1 MAIDKN
7 FVVKNGLEV
16 NDNLIHADAV
26 TKKIGIGTDQ
36 PEYLLDVKAIPKPG
50 ESIVGIAT
58 TTVAIFRG
66 DVIIQGNLDVANDEI
81 NLEYGDITNIQ
92 GESLNYRSGIIT
104 SLTAP
109 IAGIGTLTVTNINS
123 GPGIASLPLIVS
135 GIATVD
141 LGIGNTLKYQTGF
154 ITSIIGTNLNY
165 NIGTITNL
173 SGTISTITTS
183 TGTTLDYNAAHIS
196 NLYNQTGIIT
206 NLTSNSATLTSV
218 SGNNL
223 TYNTGTITTFTS
235 SKGTIRDISG
245 VALTYTSG
253 EFNNIVGFSVTTTD
267 FSGDDATIRIL
278 DGDEL
283 SYSIGTFRDKLYIER
298 ALYDNSRVYGNYGQ
312 YLKSLGGTGG
322 PGGGPGVQ
330 WESFGVLRN
339 REVFT
344 ATDGQTE
351 FTFQYDL
358 TTLGDPPG
366 VGFGTNPEALYLDV
380 YLNGVKL
387 IQGQDYFATTGV
399 GVTLTSPASAGDLVE
414 MNALIDNDLIL
425 IDGATITV
433 SNFGENAGIST
444 WINFTDNMFVIG
456 AGGPGITTVGV
467 ALSGTYVINIAGI
480 SSYAD
485 QILVNQVSAANTFYG
500 VNLTNLTGG
509 IGTYKDTFVDA
520 DSSGLIYYPSG
531 TRLGI
536 GVNEL
541 DDYNLTVAVDAKIGN
556 ITLETDTTTGEAKIS
571 PTQSVVSLG
580 TTDRITIGSSL
591 AVEND
596 ITAEG
601 SVSAEEYYGD
611 GVNVVGIVTQIVAG
625 IGVDIFGTQP
635 TRGTGKG
642 VVKIDAYRPIGKT
655 IYVSQTG
662 DDNNTGLAEN
672 YPKRTIKAAAG
683 AALFGDTIKVF
694 PGVYVEENP
703 ILLKRTVSV
712 EGTEL
717 RNCVVTPKYPNQ
729 DLFFVNNGCHLTDLS
744 FIGPQMTN
752 GAAIVSFERLLGV
765 STGRY
770 FDAARLIRLNLD
782 YIAKESVGFLTSGF
796 SGFAGTHREQDA
808 GRLLDLN
815 LDFIAEE
822 TVSWLYTFNASYPAN
837 PQLGY
842 KGTAGAALT
851 TFNVTGS
858 PNAPIEGTIIQSCK
872 DDIKDIIRCISND
885 LKANSNKSCIGAG
898 KSYYAPGT
906 SGQLLHINGVDNS
919 NNSIKDATIAAINH
933 AVGIATYIINNID
946 YKAQPG
952 IVSFTNTNQNF
963 SYSPIIVP
971 GGCPDTIIKVNDL
984 GNIITDI
991 ISDYNNLSTGITTV
1005 FGVNLD
1011 SELCSK
1017 DVKDVWKA
1025 ICFDITRGGNSKSVN
1040 AGRAYY
1046 DNNWNL
1052 KPAILKNPGEVSQ
1065 TVATLDYSFKVAR
1078 SIVNNCTW
1086 GGYPVGIA
1094 TSVVN
1099 AVYDNVTGVTVIT
1112 TNGPHGLS
1120 KDDPARIVGL
1130 GFTCDYSPSVVLE
1143 FPREGDVGVIF
1154 PVQSV
1159 VGPNTFTFVG
1169 AASTLPHN
1177 YTSGGTV
1184 QKYENFQYKF
1194 RQVKDLGIQPDPET
1208 GFNNSV
1214 NSCANVISAMH
1225 SCIGVVTSIVGL
1237 GVTAFSTVGFNTTYP
1252 GNSGKGFGTVSNVLS
1267 AEYDNASGQATIT
1280 APGFPVK
1287 KGDLIEIRDLDFSCD
1302 YDGGATILKF
1312 PSGYYGY
1319 DFNVDKVNPDGSFVI
1334 NVGVSTIVHTY
1345 EGNGFVVKRSIGIT
1359 TASYDNTTGITTITA
1374 SGAVIKKGDLVTLRD
1389 MTFSCSSGGAPS
1401 TAIYPTGNRG
1411 FTFEVLNVIGGNYDG
1426 SDTFTVN
1433 VGVSTIPHNYQTGG
1447 VVFPPFSK
1455 GVGPITQGPYV
1466 RNCTNF
1472 IPGSIGML
1480 VDGVN
1485 AEPGDQDDIGVTGAM
1500 SVDSY
1505 TQYNQGGIGVSITNG
1520 AYCQLVSIFTICND
1534 TAIFTGT
1541 GGQCDITN
1549 SNSSFGRLGLVSV
1562 GVGDNTSKSIYRYT
1576 GNIILNN
1583 DGNEPAAEQA
1593 EITVSGIG
1601 SYRPY
1606 DGQALYFGELFY
1618 TVQSV
1623 EVLDGGDG
1631 YDEDDPPSVTFGDPE
1646 GENGITAEALVTVEG
1661 GKVVAVDLVSTGTQY
1676 RNPPTITFSS
1686 GSASAQPV
1694 MAPIYYT
1701 IERATLPSAGIST
1714 IILNTNLNNTVS
1726 VGTTVY
1732 FSRLSLQIA
1741 SSHSF
1746 EWVGAGNDINSAK
1759 PGLGGVVIQENEIV
1773 KSEGGEIVYTSTD
1786 QAGNFKIGDG
1796 VTVNQLT
1803 GTVSGRAFN
1812 QSLLNTVT
1820 PLIIALGK

>member
-16 NDNLIHADAV
+16 SDNLIHADAV
-26 TKKIGIGTDQ
+26 TKRIGIGTDQ

-50 ESIVGIAT
+50 EVIVGIAT

-66 DVIIQGNLDVANDEI
+66 DVIIQGTLDVANDEI
-81 NLEYGDITNIQ
+81 NLDYGDITNII
-92 GESLNYRSGIIT
+92 GENLSYNIGTIT
-104 SLTAP
+104 NFNSTR
-109 IAGIGTLTVTNINS
+109 AGINTLTVQNINA
-123 GPGIASLPLIVS
+123 GPGIASLPLVVS

-141 LGIGNTLKYQTGF
+141 LGIGNTLRYQTGF
-154 ITSIIGTNLNY
+154 ITSIIGSNLNY

-183 TGTTLDYNAAHIS
+183 TGTNLEYTNAYVG
-196 NLYNQTGIIT
+196 NLYAQSGIVTTLNST
-206 NLTSNSATLTSV
+206 NATLTNV
-218 SGNNL
+218 AGNTL
-223 TYNTGTITTFTS
+223 GYNTGTITTFTS
-235 SKGTIRDISG
+235 SDGTITNLTGTAVTYSEANFTNVVG
-245 VALTYTSG
+245 V
-253 EFNNIVGFSVTTTD
+253 SVTATD
-267 FSGDDATIRIL
+267 FSGAKATINVL
-278 DGDEL
+278 DGQQL
-283 SYSIGTFRDKLYIER
+283 NYAIGTFRNALYLDS
-298 ALYDNSRVYGNYGQ
+298 ALYDDNRTYGNYGQ

-322 PGGGPGVQ
+322 ADGGPAVQ

-344 ATDGQTE
+344 AGAGQTE
-351 FTFQYDL
+351 FAFQYDL
-358 TTLGDPPG
+358 STLGDPPG
-366 VGFGTNPEALYLDV
+366 IGLGVNPEALYLDV

-387 IQGQDYFATTGV
+387 IQGDDYIATSGV
-399 GVTLTSPASAGDLVE
+399 GITLTTPADLGDIIE

-433 SNFGENAGIST
+433 SNFGQNAGIASF
-444 WINFTDNMFVIG
+444 IDFTDNMFVIG
-456 AGGPGITTVGV
+456 AGGPGIVTVGV
-467 ALSGTYVINIAGI
+467 ALSGLYVIDVAGI
-480 SSYAD
+480 SSFTE
-485 QILVNQVSAANTFYG
+485 QVLINQVSTANTFYAI
-500 VNLTNLTGG
+500 NLTNLTGG

-520 DSSGLIYYPSG
+520 DLAGLVYYP
-531 TRLGI
+531 LGSKL
-536 GVNEL
+536 GVGVSVLE
-541 DDYNLTVAVDAKIGN
+541 DYNITAAVDAKIGN
-556 ITLETDTTTGEAKIS
+556 IALETNTLTGEAKIS

-591 AVEND
+591 AVETD

-601 SVSAEEYYGD
+601 SVTAEEYYGD
-611 GVNVVGIVTQIVAG
+611 GVNLVGIVTQVVAG
-625 IGVDIFGTQP
+625 IGVNIFGSQP
-635 TRGTGKG
+635 QGKG
-642 VVKIDAYRPIGKT
+642 VVKIDAYRPVGKT

-703 ILLKRTVSV
+703 ILLKKTVSV

-822 TVSWLYTFNASYPAN
+822 TVAWLYTPNAN
-837 PQLGY
+837 PSLGY
-842 KGTAGAALT
+842 LGSAGLALT
-851 TFNVTGS
+851 TTGLTGS
-858 PNAPIEGTIIQSCK
+858 PPPVPATVKQSCK
-872 DDIKDIIRCISND
+872 DDIKDIIRSISND
-885 LKANSNKSCIGAG
+885 LKANSNRNSVGAG
-898 KSYYAPGT
+898 KSYYDPVGN
-906 SGQLLHINGVDNS
+906 LLHINGQDGNG
-919 NNSIKDATIAAINH
+919 NLIREATVAAINH

-952 IVSFTNTNQNF
+952 IVSFTSASQNF

-971 GGCPDTIIKVNDL
+971 GGCPETITKINGLRDNIV
-984 GNIITDI
+984 NIIN
-991 ISDYNNLSTGITTV
+991 DYGSLSGITTIY
-1005 FGVNLD
+1005 GVNID
-1011 SELCSK
+1011 SSLCAK
-1017 DVKDVWKA
+1017 DVKNIWKA
-1025 ICFDITRGGNSKSVN
+1025 VCFDITRGGNFKSVG
-1040 AGRAYY
+1040 AGKSYY
-1046 DNNWNL
+1046 DEDWNL
-1052 KPAILKNPGEVSQ
+1052 KTGILKNPEEVAQ
-1065 TVATLDYSFKVAR
+1065 TIATLDYSFKVAR

-1086 GGYPVGIA
+1086 GGYPVGVG
-1094 TSVVN
+1094 TSVSN
-1099 AVYDNVTGVTVIT
+1099 AVYDHVTGITTIT
-1112 TNGPHGLS
+1112 TNGPHGLV

-1130 GFTCDYSPSVVLE
+1130 AFTCNYDGGATSVV
-1143 FPREGDVGVIF
+1143 FPRDGDYGVIF

-1159 VGPNTFTFVG
+1159 IGPNTFTFVG
-1169 AASTLPHN
+1169 GASTTPHY
-1177 YTSGGTV
+1177 YTTGGTV
-1184 QKYENFQYKF
+1184 QKYQNFQQEF
-1194 RQVKDLGIQPDPET
+1194 TQVKDLGIQPDPET
-1208 GFNNSV
+1208 GFNNTV

-1237 GVTAFSTVGFNTTYP
+1237 GSTAFSTVGFNTTYP
-1252 GNSGKGFGTVSNVLS
+1252 GNSGYGFNSVTSVIGAT
-1267 AEYDNASGQATIT
+1267 YDNSSGIATIT
-1280 APGFPVK
+1280 APGILVK
-1287 KGDLIEIRDLDFSCD
+1287 KGDLIEIRDLEFSCP
-1302 YDGGATILKF
+1302 YDPSNVLKF

-1319 DFNVDKVNPDGSFVI
+1319 DFNIDKINPDGSFAI
-1334 NVGVSTIVHTY
+1334 NVGVSTIPHNY
-1345 EGNGFVVKRSIGIT
+1345 EGGGFIVKRSVGVT
-1359 TASYDNTTGITTITA
+1359 TASYNNVTGITTITA
-1374 SGAVIKKGDLVTLRD
+1374 AGAVIKKGDLVVLRD
-1389 MTFSCSSGGAPS
+1389 LEFSCPSGAG
-1401 TAIYPTGNRG
+1401 TTTLYPTGNNG
-1411 FTFEVLNVIGGNYDG
+1411 FTFEVLNVIGGDSDG
-1426 SDTFTVN
+1426 SNTFVVN
-1433 VGVSTIPHNYQTGG
+1433 VGPSTIPHTYQSGG
-1447 VVFPPFSK
+1447 VIFPPFSK
-1455 GVGPITQGPYV
+1455 GVGNILQGPYV

-1485 AEPGDQDDIGVTGAM
+1485 AEPGDDDDVGVTGAM

-1520 AYCQLVSIFTICND
+1520 SYCQLVSIFTICD
-1534 TAIFTGT
+1534 DIAIYTGT

-1618 TVQSV
+1618 TVQRV
-1623 EVLDGGDG
+1623 EVINGGSG
-1631 YDEDDPPSVTFGDPE
+1631 YVDDDPPTVTFGDPE

-1661 GKVVAVDLVSTGTQY
+1661 GKVIAVDLVSTGTQY
-1676 RNPPTITFSS
+1676 RNPPSIHFTGGPGITT
-1686 GSASAQPV
+1686 ASAQAT

-1701 IERATLPSAGIST
+1701 IESATLPRAGIST
-1714 IILNTNLNNTVS
+1714 IILNTNLNNNVS

-1746 EWVGAGNDINSAK
+1746 EWVGAGNEILKAK

-1773 KSEGGEIVYTSTD
+1773 KIDGGEIVYTSTD

-1820 PLIIALGK
+1820 PLIIALGR